1 MLQSK
6 QNPHIKYVRRL
17 ARRKFRE
24 QEGKFIIEGVR
35 FLEEAVQVDW
45 PLELVLYTGGAAEQ
59 ARAGRLLDKLRRRG
73 VPLLAVDDKLFRE
86 LADTESPQ
94 GLLAVACAPA
104 VGDTDP
110 RVWAAEGRDLLVLVD
125 GLRDPG
131 NLGTVI
137 RCADAAGAGGVLIIK
152 GSVDPYN
159 TKTLRSTMGSIFHV
173 PLYPVPDLES
183 LLSRLQ
189 DAGWKLVVGEPAAG
203 KLIHRCDL
211 TGRVVLVVGSEADGV
226 SDPVCRAAWERVR
239 IPMPGRAESLNA
251 GVAAGIM
258 LYEAVRQ
265 RTR

>member
-6 QNPHIKYVRRL
+6 HNLRIKYVRRL
-17 ARRKFRE
+17 AHRKFRE

-45 PLELVLYTGGAAEQ
+45 PLELILHSGSAAQ
-59 ARAGRLLDKLRRRG
+59 QPRAGHLLDLLAQRG
-73 VPLLAVDDKLFRE
+73 VPMLAVEDALFHE

-94 GLLAVACAPA
+94 GVMAVARVP
-104 VGDTDP
+104 VGMDMDPQVWTD
-110 RVWAAEGRDLLVLVD
+110 RGWDLLLLVD
-125 GLRDPG
+125 GIRDPG
-131 NLGTVI
+131 NLGTII
-137 RCADAAGAGGVLIIK
+137 RSADAAGAGGVLVMH

-159 TKTLRSTMGSIFHV
+159 AKTLRSTMGSIFHV
-173 PLYPVPDLES
+173 PILPVLKPEV
-183 LLSRLQ
+183 LLSQLPA
-189 DAGWKLVVGEPAAG
+189 AGWRLVVGEPAAV
-203 KLIHRCDL
+203 KLIHQCDL
-211 TGRVVLVVGSEADGV
+211 TGRVVLAVGSEADGV
-226 SDPVCRAAWERVR
+226 SDAVHRAAGERVS